1 MSTDDLLHVQIAG
14 TAEHASAVPV
24 ATAEGISVSGV
35 YKSFDVTKALNG
47 VTFSASLGE
56 IHAIVGGN
64 GSGKS
69 TLAKVISG
77 VIPIDAGQ
85 VSVLGRTPTT
95 PHEARAHG
103 IATVFQEVLVADE
116 CSVVE
121 NLFLGSDSLL
131 SRSLP
136 GIEKIKA
143 AKALMAELTGEV
155 IDPGTLV
162 GTLPLG
168 IKQWITI
175 GRALLTK
182 PKVLILDESSAALD
196 LDSTERL
203 FAKMRELRDQGS
215 AIIIVTHRIAELI
228 RIADRATVL
237 RDGRDVGVLEKKDIT
252 ETNLLRLMTGK
263 DETHAIS
270 RSAAEKILHAEV
282 VLKAEKLKIWPNS
295 GEIEFRL
302 HKGEILGIAGLDG
315 QGQSEFV
322 RILAGVDK
330 ANQSEPTVASRSGG
344 YANITGLV
352 DAVEYGVCYVSGDR
366 KREGIFANLS
376 IFENLL
382 MPLYRRKAR
391 GGKLGIIDWN
401 VLSGVFDWEVE
412 RLSIKMGERTNKI
425 TSLSGGNQQKVLIG
439 RAFAMNPYI
448 LVLNDPARGIDV
460 GAKGELYGHLRDFAS
475 TGKSVIYM
483 SSEIEEFVGFCS
495 RVIVF
500 RNGSIFDE
508 FSGSEIEP
516 ASILEAM
523 FGQTRELKHDQDDA
537 ASRKGTDSMKIVDF
551 DKENN
556 NSTGSDKDSWKSARS
571 AYPQFDSGVKASD
584 SAPDDAYQGSTQRR
598 TALGNIPSIEN
609 NNLNESDKNSWKS
622 ARSAYPEFDSD
633 AKALGAVHDATHQG
647 LAQRRAGLGN
657 TPIKENSN
665 SIESNKNLW
674 KSAKSAYPQFDSG
687 GKASGDAHDV
697 APQGPAE
704 RGVGPGNMPSR
715 ADENPL
721 SDMRRNPGAT
731 DERVKQGVGKIK
743 IVEFDKPSVYN
754 NDARSAKP
762 REHVE
767 IVDFG
772 KQVAYE
778 SDVGRDTQR
787 RHIKIVEFDEPS
799 GGRTKA

>member
-1 MSTDDLLHVQIAG
+1 MTTDNLSRPQIEGA
-14 TAEHASAVPV
+14 TEHASAVPV
-24 ATAEGISVSGV
+24 ATAGGIAVSGV
-35 YKSFDVTKALNG
+35 HKSFDVTKALNG

-64 GSGKS
+64 GCGKS

-85 VSVLGRTPTT
+85 VSVLGHTPTT

-116 CSVVE
+116 CSIVE

-136 GIEKIKA
+136 TMEKLKA
-143 AKALMAELTGEV
+143 AKLLMAELTGEA
-155 IDPGTLV
+155 IDPETLV

-228 RIADRATVL
+228 RISDRATVL

-252 ETNLLRLMTGK
+252 EKNLLRLMTGK
-263 DETHAIS
+263 EETHAIS
-270 RSAAEKILHAEV
+270 RSAVEKVLHAEV
-282 VLKAEKLKIWPNS
+282 VLKAENLKIWPS
-295 GEIEFRL
+295 SKEIDFRL

-330 ANQSEPTVASRSGG
+330 AIHSEPMVARRTGG
-344 YANITGLV
+344 YANIMGLV
-352 DAVEYGVCYVSGDR
+352 DAVEYGVSYVSGDR

-391 GGKLGIIDWN
+391 GGKLGIIDWS

-412 RLSIKMGERTNKI
+412 RLSIRMGDRSNKI

-439 RAFAMNPYI
+439 RAFALNPNI

-460 GAKGELYGHLRDFAS
+460 GAKGELYGHLKDFAA
-475 TGKSVIYM
+475 TGKSVVYM

-516 ASILEAM
+516 AGILEAM
-523 FGQTRELKHDQDDA
+523 FGQARGLKHYQADVEPG
-537 ASRKGTDSMKIVDF
+537 KGTDSMKIVEFNKD
-551 DKENN
+551 NN
-556 NSTGSDKDSWKSARS
+556 
-571 AYPQFDSGVKASD
+571 DSG
-584 SAPDDAYQGSTQRR
+584 
-598 TALGNIPSIEN
+598 L
-609 NNLNESDKNSWKS
+609 SDKNSWKS
-622 ARSAYPEFDSD
+622 AKSAYPQYDAGVKTSANAPGAMPSRPELSSIPSKANSLVEVDKNSWKSAKSAYPQFDIDERTSRNEPEFS
-633 AKALGAVHDATHQG
+633 HQG
-647 LAQRRAGLGN
+647 PAQRTAGSGN
-657 TPIKENSN
+657 FPSKENNN
-665 SIESNKNLW
+665 SDVSDKHSW
-674 KSAKSAYPQFDSG
+674 KSAKSAYPQFDSAATPLG
-687 GKASGDAHDV
+687 NAQNV
-697 APQGPAE
+697 AYQDSAE
-704 RGVGPGNMPSR
+704 RRNGQSSAPSLGDQNSRSGLLGNS
-715 ADENPL
+715 
-721 SDMRRNPGAT
+721 GKT
-731 DERVKQGVGKIK
+731 DERASGGIGNIK
-743 IVEFDKPSVYN
+743 IVEFDKPPVYN
-754 NDARSAKP
+754 NASSSAKQ
-762 REHVE
+762 RERIE
-767 IVDFG
+767 ADDFNE
-772 KQVAYE
+772 KVKYE
-778 SDVGRDTQR
+778 SAIGRDAQR
-787 RHIKIVEFDEPS
+787 GHIKIVEFDNLS
-799 GGRTKA
+799 SKRTKA